1 MKPNKRSYPKHQ
13 LQMFYHTQWK
23 KSLNCL
29 PCDVQRKIMLEP
41 SCEEAKNLA
50 KTVDEIVKNAII

>member
-1 MKPNKRSYPKHQ
+1 MKINKRSYPKHQ

-23 KSLNCL
+23 KGLNSL
-29 PCDVQRKIMLEP
+29 PIDTQKKIMLEP

-50 KTVDEIVKNAII
+50 KIVDEIVKSVII